1 MNSETVIIIGGIYSL
16 GFAVFHLM
24 FWRLFRWNE
33 DLASLSRINRAIMK
47 VMNLCLTFVFL
58 AFAYISL
65 FHETELLTTSLGRTL
80 LVLISAFWTLRAIE
94 QIIFF
99 SLRKKISVT
108 LLIVF
113 VFGALRYLYTVLAG

>member
-1 MNSETVIIIGGIYSL
+1 M
-16 GFAVFHLM
+16 
-24 FWRLFRWNE
+24 
-33 DLASLSRINRAIMK
+33 ASLSRINRAITQI
-47 VMNLCLTFVFL
+47 MNLCLTFVFL

-65 FHETELLTTSLGRTL
+65 FHATELLTTSLGKTL

-113 VFGALRYLYTVLAG
+113 VFGALIYLFPVLAG